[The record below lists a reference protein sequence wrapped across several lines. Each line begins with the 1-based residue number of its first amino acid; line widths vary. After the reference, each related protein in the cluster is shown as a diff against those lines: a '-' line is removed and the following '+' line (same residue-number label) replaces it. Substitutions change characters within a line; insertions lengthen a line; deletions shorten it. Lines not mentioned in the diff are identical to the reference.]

1 MDLPVADASGNDS
14 TYQLFLAE
22 QHSFQ
27 KWIALRA
34 DTRRSPA
41 DAYRACHFVIHRIRY
56 ICICNRLHCAAT
68 HTNQSHIPCLPT
80 LRPLVPA
87 GSLKLKWIA
96 LRRGTHRRRRAGLRP

>member
-68 HTNQSHIPCLPT
+68 HAHT
-80 LRPLVPA
+80 
-87 GSLKLKWIA
+87 
-96 LRRGTHRRRRAGLRP
+96 RRAVQPWSGQAVRLDAPWITPFLISGE